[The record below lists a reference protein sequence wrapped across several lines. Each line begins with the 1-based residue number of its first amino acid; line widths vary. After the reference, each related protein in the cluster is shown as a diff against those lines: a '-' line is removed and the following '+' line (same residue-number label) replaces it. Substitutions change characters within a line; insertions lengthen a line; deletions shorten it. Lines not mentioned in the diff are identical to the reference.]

1 MQSSNDVRQFRASS
15 PLRQRLRSGRRYVG
29 NLHWDSSA
37 SDLSDGTAESLTRY
51 IEELENP
58 LRSDSF
64 SSISTVTAREEFETA
79 IDNIKRGIFLFGNSR
94 GKGVPITELS
104 TVMDSPP
111 DLSPNAPPTGFE
123 EPSNY
128 FANLQATP
136 APPSASS
143 TGQASTEGSVDSSGF
158 EKVDH
163 DVLEEYGQQFVNQMQ
178 QSLFGKLPET
188 DLSVSCT
195 FPH

>member
-79 IDNIKRGIFLFGNSR
+79 IDNIKRGIFLFG
-94 GKGVPITELS
+94 V
-104 TVMDSPP
+104 
-111 DLSPNAPPTGFE
+111 
-123 EPSNY
+123 
-128 FANLQATP
+128 
-136 APPSASS
+136 
-143 TGQASTEGSVDSSGF
+143 GSHLLILTTF
-158 EKVDH
+158 
-163 DVLEEYGQQFVNQMQ
+163 F
-178 QSLFGKLPET
+178 
-188 DLSVSCT
+188 SC
-195 FPH
+195 F

>member
-1 MQSSNDVRQFRASS
+1 MSVLISS
-15 PLRQRLRSGRRYVG
+15 
-29 NLHWDSSA
+29 
-37 SDLSDGTAESLTRY
+37 LSWVVL
-51 IEELENP
+51 
-58 LRSDSF
+58 SF
-64 SSISTVTAREEFETA
+64 
-79 IDNIKRGIFLFGNSR
+79 LCNSR

-104 TVMDSPP
+104 KVMDSPP

-178 QSLFGKLPET
+178 QSLFGKLPEA
-188 DLSVSCT
+188 DSSVSCT
-195 FPH
+195 FHHGFAGDSASSFPSVSICHRISYQRNLFLVLLHITSYLSTDLLGK